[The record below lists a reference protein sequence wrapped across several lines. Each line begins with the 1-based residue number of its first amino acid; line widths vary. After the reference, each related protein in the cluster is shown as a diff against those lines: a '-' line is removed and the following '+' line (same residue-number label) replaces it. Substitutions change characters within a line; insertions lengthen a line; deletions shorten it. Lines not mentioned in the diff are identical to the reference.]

1 MSTSTVHNLIIVG
14 SGPAGYTAG
23 LYAGRAQLGPVLF
36 EGSQFGGELMNT
48 TEVENYPG
56 FAEGIMG
63 PDLMEQMREQA
74 MRFGADVRTEDVD
87 EVDLSGPIKTVS
99 VGGEVYRARALVLAM
114 GASARYLDI
123 PGEQKLLGRG
133 VSSCATCDGFFF
145 RDQHIAVVGGGD
157 SALEEATF
165 LTRFASKVTLIHR
178 RQELRASQAMQ
189 DRAAA
194 DEKLEY
200 VLDSEVTEIHGE
212 DSLTGLTV
220 RNTVSGETSELPVT
234 GLFVAI
240 GSDPRTSLFGD
251 QLSLRPDGYLN
262 VEGRTSKTAAEG
274 VFAAGDVIDSVY
286 RQAITAAGS
295 GCSAALDA
303 EHYLADLETAEKQAD
318 AVSAG
323 ASAVAAPVAS

>member
-1 MSTSTVHNLIIVG
+1 MTDTQLVIIG
-14 SGPAGYTAG
+14 SGPAGYTAAV
-23 LYAGRAQLGPVLF
+23 YAARANLSPVVIA
-36 EGSQFGGELMNT
+36 GSVTAGGELMNT
-48 TEVENYPG
+48 TDVENYPG
-56 FAEGIMG
+56 FPAGVQG
-63 PDLMEQMREQA
+63 PELMESMREQA
-74 MRFGADVRTEDVD
+74 EKFGAEVIYDDVATLKLEPGAHQIETALGAKYTAQAVILATGSAYRELNLPN
-87 EVDLSGPIKTVS
+87 EKKLSGH
-99 VGGEVYRARALVLAM
+99 
-114 GASARYLDI
+114 
-123 PGEQKLLGRG
+123 G
-133 VSSCATCDGFFF
+133 VSWCATCDGFFF
-145 RDQHIAVVGGGD
+145 RNQHIAVVGGGD

-178 RQELRASQAMQ
+178 RQDLRASQAMQ

-200 VLDSEVTEIHGE
+200 LLDSEVTEIQGE

-220 RNTVSGETSELPVT
+220 RNTVTGETSELPVT

-262 VEGRTSKTAAEG
+262 VEGRTSKTAVEG

-303 EHYLADLETAEKQAD
+303 EHYLADLDALTKQAE
-318 AVSAG
+318 
-323 ASAVAAPVAS
+323 AVAAEASQAPAPIAS

>member
-1 MSTSTVHNLIIVG
+1 MTDTQLVIIG
-14 SGPAGYTAG
+14 SGPAGYTAAV
-23 LYAGRAQLGPVLF
+23 YAARANLSPVVIA
-36 EGSQFGGELMNT
+36 GSVTAGGELMNT
-48 TEVENYPG
+48 TDVENYPG
-56 FAEGIMG
+56 FPAGVQG
-63 PDLMEQMREQA
+63 PELMESMREQA
-74 MRFGADVRTEDVD
+74 EKFGAEVIYDDVETLKLEPGAHQIETALGAKYTAQAVILATGSAYRELNLPN
-87 EVDLSGPIKTVS
+87 EKRLSGH
-99 VGGEVYRARALVLAM
+99 
-114 GASARYLDI
+114 
-123 PGEQKLLGRG
+123 G
-133 VSSCATCDGFFF
+133 VSWCATCDGFFF
-145 RDQHIAVVGGGD
+145 RNQHIAVVGGGD

-178 RQELRASQAMQ
+178 RQDLRASQAMQ

-200 VLDSEVTEIHGE
+200 LLDSEVAEIQGE

-220 RNTVSGETSELPVT
+220 RNTVTGETSELPVT

-251 QLSLRPDGYLN
+251 QLSLRADGYLN
-262 VEGRTSKTAAEG
+262 VEGRTSKTAVEG

-303 EHYLADLETAEKQAD
+303 EHYLGDLEAVTKQAE
-318 AVSAG
+318 
-323 ASAVAAPVAS
+323 AVAAHASKATAPIGS

>member
-1 MSTSTVHNLIIVG
+1 MTDTQLVIIG
-14 SGPAGYTAG
+14 SGPAGYTAAV
-23 LYAGRAQLGPVLF
+23 YAARANLSPVVIA
-36 EGSQFGGELMNT
+36 GSVTAGGELMNT
-48 TEVENYPG
+48 TDVENYPG
-56 FAEGIMG
+56 FPAGVQG
-63 PDLMEQMREQA
+63 PELMESMREQA
-74 MRFGADVRTEDVD
+74 EKFGAEVIYDDVASLKLEPGAHQIETALGASYTAQAVILATGSAYRELNLPN
-87 EVDLSGPIKTVS
+87 EKKLSGH
-99 VGGEVYRARALVLAM
+99 
-114 GASARYLDI
+114 
-123 PGEQKLLGRG
+123 G
-133 VSSCATCDGFFF
+133 VSWCATCDGFFF
-145 RDQHIAVVGGGD
+145 RNQNIAVVGGGD

-200 VLDSEVTEIHGE
+200 LLDSEVTEIQGE

-220 RNTVSGETSELPVT
+220 RNTVTGETSELPVT

-240 GSDPRTSLFGD
+240 GSDPRTSLFDD
-251 QLSLRPDGYLN
+251 QLSLRHDGYLN
-262 VEGRTSKTAAEG
+262 VDGRTSKTAIEG

-303 EHYLADLETAEKQAD
+303 EHYLADLDAVAKQAQAVKAD
-318 AVSAG
+318 ASRVT
-323 ASAVAAPVAS
+323 APVAS